1 MLKKISK
8 LQELLQMKTYL
19 KILIASITTILL
31 SSFLFSMLHAN
42 SQEPLRLTLDSSVLV
57 GTTNNILLQTI
68 HSKKE
73 TFKMLV
79 TEKWRNYLP
88 RVGVSYFGLKNLN
101 INQTDSAYN
110 DVRLTVQQLLYD
122 GGDTGKEVEIAKLQ
136 EISNAEDFKIA
147 KEKLTFEIRKSY
159 LEALLAGGKLYLVQK
174 SYERILS
181 QFSDIQAFKKT
192 GFATDLQSIE
202 LNSKFREVELAET
215 RAKGQYRQALFLLK
229 QILNLDPS
237 VPIALEENPF
247 SDFLLNAPDLDVDK
261 LSFAAAS
268 NKEEIKKSRI
278 SVEILKKVKEKSD
291 NYWQPKISMGA
302 YAGQNVNG
310 LLPVKND
317 VYGFNF
323 TISTQIGSNTAKSN
337 GNYGVQTDGSG
348 IQRIP
353 GYGTQSVGKGNN
365 SFDSADI
372 HLWDDLSYSR
382 KILENEIQLEELIG
396 KHKILEND
404 LRAEVYKTHDKLLE
418 SWYSIR
424 IANSRVYL
432 QYEALKV
439 VMGKVSKGFM
449 KKTDLISA
457 ELDFVKAEEEL
468 ADALI
473 NYAIQ
478 AFKLT
483 NASNIP
489 PSELNIIQ
497 VEKGKGNSILLS
509 LNPRTGGLG
518 FIQGKDI
525 INSQPESQNENK
537 TNIEMGKEK
546 KERKKKGLFYDN

>member
-1 MLKKISK
+1 
-8 LQELLQMKTYL
+8 MKTYHK
-19 KILIASITTILL
+19 KIIMLSVATFVI
-31 SSFLFSMLHAN
+31 SSFLFSMLFAN
-42 SQEPLRLTLDSSVLV
+42 SQEPLRLSLDSSILV

-68 HSKKE
+68 HLKKDA
-73 TFKMLV
+73 FKMLV

-110 DVRLTVQQLLYD
+110 DVRITVQQLLYD
-122 GGDTGKEVEIAKLQ
+122 GGDTSTEVEIARLQ

-147 KEKLTFEIRKSY
+147 KEKLTFEIRKAY
-159 LEALLAGGKLYLVQK
+159 LETLLAGGKLYLIQK

-215 RAKGQYRQALFLLK
+215 RARGQYRLSLFNLK

-237 VPIALEENPF
+237 VPLALEENPF
-247 SDFLLNAPDLDVDK
+247 SDFLLNPPDFDVDK
-261 LSFAAAS
+261 LSFAAIN

-278 SVEILKKVKEKSD
+278 SVEILRKVKDKSD
-291 NYWQPKISMGA
+291 NYWQPKISVGA
-302 YAGQNVNG
+302 YAGQNVNST
-310 LLPVKND
+310 LPVKND

-323 TISTQIGSNTAKSN
+323 TISTQLGSNTAKSN
-337 GNYGVQTDGSG
+337 GNYGVQSDGSG

-365 SFDSADI
+365 SFDSADL

-382 KILENEIQLEELIG
+382 KILENQIQLEELIG
-396 KHKILEND
+396 KHKSLEND
-404 LRAEVYKTHDKLLE
+404 LRSEVYKTHDKLTE
-418 SWYSIR
+418 NWYAIR

-432 QYEALKV
+432 QYEALRV
-439 VMGKVSKGFM
+439 VMEKVSKGFL
-449 KKTDLISA
+449 KKTDLINA
-457 ELDFVKAEEEL
+457 ELEFVKSEEDL

-473 NYAIQ
+473 SYAVQ

-489 PSELNIIQ
+489 QTELKIIQ
-497 VEKGKGNSILLS
+497 IEKGRGNSILLS
-509 LNPRTGGLG
+509 LNPKDGGLG
-518 FIQGKDI
+518 VINGKDI
-525 INSQPESQNENK
+525 LNNQQEAPKENK
-537 TNIEMGKEK
+537 PNSYRNTD
-546 KERKKKGLFYDN
+546 KERKEKLKKGLFYEN